1 MDSFNFNRFNKR
13 RLYSTCRTPE
23 FRHISIRHA
32 PEPAHLPGSTRVRSG
47 SLHFGEFRRSPPVR
61 FRAVQRWAEEL
72 HRYVLL
78 TTLPIKINAN
88 GCVAGQKFAMA
99 EVKVVLSSIL
109 RRFKVALPSTRPLP
123 IPSLE
128 LTLKSST
135 GFHLTVSR
143 R

>member
-1 MDSFNFNRFNKR
+1 
-13 RLYSTCRTPE
+13 
-23 FRHISIRHA
+23 
-32 PEPAHLPGSTRVRSG
+32 
-47 SLHFGEFRRSPPVR
+47 
-61 FRAVQRWAEEL
+61 
-72 HRYVLL
+72 
-78 TTLPIKINAN
+78 
-88 GCVAGQKFAMA
+88 MA

-143 R
+143 RWDQKEAAQKEIANFAISTL